1 MKSHSLSSSVT
12 FGTVAALLASGILTT
27 SCIFDSPCG
36 DEFYRTLWKS
46 DEIPLE
52 PFNVSSMTLEFLCN
66 ECVVIKT
73 IGNGH
78 ESIATDQT
86 GTSSKNESSRTIYGT
101 YAFDG
106 MTATFNDLT
115 LYLNMTDTEGETIPG
130 DYTVTFLEAHR
141 NGDTLFLLW
150 RVENML
156 HPFTTALHR
165 LSAYE

>member
-27 SCIFDSPCG
+27 SCIFDSPCD
-36 DEFYRTLWKS
+36 DEFYRTLWES
-46 DEIPLE
+46 DEIPLG
-52 PFNVSSMTLEFLCN
+52 PFDVSSMTVEFLCN
-66 ECVVIKT
+66 ECVEIKT
-73 IGNGH
+73 IGN
-78 ESIATDQT
+78 
-86 GTSSKNESSRTIYGT
+86 SRTIYGT

-165 LSAYE
+165 LPAHE

>member
-12 FGTVAALLASGILTT
+12 FGTVAALLSSGILTT
-27 SCIFDSPCG
+27 SCIFDSPCD
-36 DEFYRTLWKS
+36 DEFYSTLWES
-46 DEIPLE
+46 DEIPLG
-52 PFNVSSMTLEFLCN
+52 PFDVSSMTLEFLCN
-66 ECVVIKT
+66 ECVEIKT
-73 IGNGH
+73 IGN
-78 ESIATDQT
+78 
-86 GTSSKNESSRTIYGT
+86 SRTIYGT

-165 LSAYE
+165 LPAYE

>member
-1 MKSHSLSSSVT
+1 MKSHFLSSSVT
-12 FGTVAALLASGILTT
+12 YGTVAALLASGILTT
-27 SCIFDSPCG
+27 SCIFDSPCD

-46 DEIPLE
+46 DEIPLG
-52 PFNVSSMTLEFLCN
+52 PFDVSSMTLEFLCN
-66 ECVVIKT
+66 ECVEIKT
-73 IGNGH
+73 IGN
-78 ESIATDQT
+78 
-86 GTSSKNESSRTIYGT
+86 SRTIYGT

-130 DYTVTFLEAHR
+130 DYTITFLEAHR
-141 NGDTLFLLW
+141 NGDTLVLLW

-165 LSAYE
+165 LPAYE

>member
-27 SCIFDSPCG
+27 SCIFDSPCD
-36 DEFYRTLWKS
+36 DEFYRTLWES
-46 DEIPLE
+46 DEIPLG
-52 PFNVSSMTLEFLCN
+52 PFDVSSMTLEFLCN
-66 ECVVIKT
+66 EYVEIKT
-73 IGNGH
+73 IGN
-78 ESIATDQT
+78 
-86 GTSSKNESSRTIYGT
+86 SRTIYGT

-165 LSAYE
+165 LPAYE

>member
-12 FGTVAALLASGILTT
+12 FGTVAVLLSSGILTT
-27 SCIFDSPCG
+27 SCIFDSPCD
-36 DEFYRTLWKS
+36 DEFYRTLWES
-46 DEIPLE
+46 DEIPLG
-52 PFNVSSMTLEFLCN
+52 PFDVSSMTLEFLCN
-66 ECVVIKT
+66 ECVEIKT
-73 IGNGH
+73 IGN
-78 ESIATDQT
+78 
-86 GTSSKNESSRTIYGT
+86 SRTIYGT

-150 RVENML
+150 SKSNVFLKILKSLNSIFYL
-156 HPFTTALHR
+156 PFPIVPL
-165 LSAYE
+165 LVGNIWE